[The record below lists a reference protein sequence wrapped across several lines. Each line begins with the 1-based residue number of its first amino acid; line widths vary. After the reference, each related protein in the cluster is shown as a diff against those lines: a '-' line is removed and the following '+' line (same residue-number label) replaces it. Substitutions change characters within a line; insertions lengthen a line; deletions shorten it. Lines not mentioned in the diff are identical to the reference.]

1 VDSLR
6 SIGKGR
12 GGWWEDFDHAIWYAG
27 L

>member
-6 SIGKGR
+6 PIGRGR
-12 GGWWEDFDHAIWYAG
+12 GGWWEDYDHAVWYAG